1 MESSSME
8 GGNAL
13 SMLLPVALFI
23 IMLGMGLT
31 LKLSDF
37 LSLRQRPVAIIAG
50 VFLQLLFLPL
60 LAWLVVTAL
69 ELPAV
74 LAAGLLIV
82 SFAPGGATSNMISYL
97 CRADTALSISLTAI
111 TSLIIPFTLPWF
123 TWLTLEHFLG
133 NGVIVELPL
142 LSTIAKLVLVTL
154 IPVATGL
161 CINSRWPR
169 LCSQLRRPIKILSLV
184 FMFFVVL
191 MISWANR
198 AVLPELMPL
207 LSPAIILLA
216 SSAMLFAILI
226 ARYLLRLNA
235 ETALT
240 LGIETGIQNAGTAL
254 MVTGAILQQPEMS
267 LAVLL
272 YGILMQV
279 PAVLLILWRNSPAK
293 LRSVLVNTK

>member
-1 MESSSME
+1 ME

-13 SMLLPVALFI
+13 SLLLPIALFI

-31 LKLSDF
+31 LRPGDF
-37 LSLRQRPVAIIAG
+37 LSLRHRPVAIVTGI
-50 VFLQLLFLPL
+50 VLQLLFLPM
-60 LAWLVVTAL
+60 LAWLVVTVL
-69 ELPAV
+69 HLPAI

-111 TSLIIPFTLPWF
+111 TSLIIPFTLPWL
-123 TWLTLEHFLG
+123 TWITLEHFLG
-133 NGVIVELPL
+133 SGVLVQLPL
-142 LSTIAKLVLVTL
+142 VSTIMKLVMVTL
-154 IPVATGL
+154 LPVAIGV
-161 CINSRWPR
+161 CVNSRWPG
-169 LCSQLRRPIKILSLV
+169 LCYQLQRPIKVVALV
-184 FMFFVVL
+184 FMCTVVL

-198 AVLPELMPL
+198 TALPQLMPL
-207 LSPAIILLA
+207 LSPAILLLA
-216 SSAMLFAILI
+216 SSAMVIAVLI
-226 ARYLLRLNA
+226 ARYLLRLNT

-279 PAVLLILWRNSPAK
+279 PAVMLVVWRNNPAR
-293 LRSVLVNTK
+293 LRAVLVNAK

>member
-1 MESSSME
+1 ME

-13 SMLLPVALFI
+13 SLLLPIALFI

-31 LKLSDF
+31 LKPADF
-37 LSLRQRPVAIIAG
+37 LSLRYRPVAIIAG
-50 VFLQLLFLPL
+50 VALQLLLLPL

-69 ELPAV
+69 ALPV
-74 LAAGLLIV
+74 TLAAGLLIV

-111 TSLIIPFTLPWF
+111 TSLIIPFTLPWLAWF
-123 TWLTLEHFLG
+123 TLEHLLG
-133 NGVIVELPL
+133 NGVMVELPL
-142 LSTIAKLVLVTL
+142 LSTIMKLIMVTL
-154 IPVATGL
+154 LPVAIGVL
-161 CINSRWPR
+161 INYRWPQI
-169 LCSQLRRPIKILSLV
+169 CAQLQRPMKILSLV
-184 FMFFVVL
+184 FMCMVVV

-198 AVLPELMPL
+198 SVLPELMPL

-216 SSAMLFAILI
+216 SSAMLLAMLI
-226 ARYLLRLNA
+226 ARYLLRLNT

-254 MVTGAILQQPEMS
+254 MVTSAILQQPEMS

-272 YGILMQV
+272 YGILMQI
-279 PAVLLILWRNSPAK
+279 PAVLLVIWRNSPAS
-293 LRSVLVNTK
+293 LRAASVDAK

>member
-1 MESSSME
+1 ME

-13 SMLLPVALFI
+13 SLLLPIALFI

-31 LKLSDF
+31 LKSTDF
-37 LSLRQRPVAIIAG
+37 LSLRYRPVAIIAG
-50 VFLQLLFLPL
+50 VVLQLLFLPL

-69 ELPAV
+69 SLPV
-74 LAAGLLIV
+74 TLAAGLLIV

-123 TWLTLEHFLG
+123 TWFTLEHLLG
-133 NGVIVELPL
+133 NGVMVELPL
-142 LSTIAKLVLVTL
+142 LSTIMKLVLVTL
-154 IPVATGL
+154 LPVVIGVYL
-161 CINSRWPR
+161 NHCWPQI
-169 LCSQLRRPIKILSLV
+169 CSQLQRPIKILSLV
-184 FMFFVVL
+184 FMCMVVV

-198 AVLPELMPL
+198 SVLPELMPL

-216 SSAMLFAILI
+216 SSAMLLAMLI
-226 ARYLLRLNA
+226 ARFLLRLNN

-254 MVTGAILQQPEMS
+254 MVTSAILQQPEMS

-272 YGILMQV
+272 YGILMQI
-279 PAVLLILWRNSPAK
+279 PALLLVIWRNSPASF
-293 LRSVLVNTK
+293 RAASVNAK

>member
-1 MESSSME
+1 ME

-13 SMLLPVALFI
+13 SILLPVALFI

-37 LSLRQRPVAIIAG
+37 LSLCHRPVAIVAG

-123 TWLTLEHFLG
+123 TWIALEYFLG
-133 NGVIVELPL
+133 NGVVVELPL
-142 LSTIAKLVLVTL
+142 LSTIAKLLLVTL
-154 IPVATGL
+154 IPVVTGL
-161 CINSRWPR
+161 LINSRWPR
-169 LCSQLRRPIKILSLV
+169 LCSQLQRPIKILSLV
-184 FMFFVVL
+184 FMFCVVL

-226 ARYLLRLNA
+226 ARYLLRLNT

-279 PAVLLILWRNSPAK
+279 PAVLLILWRNNPVK

>member
-1 MESSSME
+1 ME

-13 SMLLPVALFI
+13 SLLLPIALFI

-31 LKLSDF
+31 LRPGDF
-37 LSLRQRPVAIIAG
+37 FSLRHRPVAIITG
-50 VFLQLLFLPL
+50 VVLQLLFLPL

-69 ELPAV
+69 HLPAM

-82 SFAPGGATSNMISYL
+82 SFAPGGATSNMITYL

-123 TWLTLEHFLG
+123 TWITLEHFLG
-133 NGVIVELPL
+133 SGVMVQLPL
-142 LSTIAKLVLVTL
+142 VSTIMKLVMVTL
-154 IPVATGL
+154 LPVAIGVGV
-161 CINSRWPR
+161 NHRWPR
-169 LCSQLRRPIKILSLV
+169 LCYQLQRPMKVVALV
-184 FMFFVVL
+184 FMCVVVL

-198 AVLPELMPL
+198 TALPQLMPL
-207 LSPAIILLA
+207 LSPAILLLA
-216 SSAMLFAILI
+216 SSAMVFAVLI
-226 ARYLLRLNA
+226 ARYLLRLNT

-279 PAVLLILWRNSPAK
+279 PAVMLVVWRNSPAR
-293 LRSVLVNTK
+293 LRAVLVNAK